1 MKLGKQGISKPRNH
15 TFEHSVATIPE
26 KLLGKNLLQLPKK
39 LIIKTYGIQIYIRI
53 GFNSWK
59 ISSQHQYMWPF
70 LV

>member
-1 MKLGKQGISKPRNH
+1 MKLDKQGIRKPNNH
-15 TFEHSVATIPE
+15 TFEPSVTTIPE
-26 KLLGKNLLQLPKK
+26 KLLSKNLLQLPTK

-59 ISSQHQYMWPF
+59 TSLQHQHVWPF